1 MKNQAI
7 IFEPEIINHNT
18 FFTLEECC
26 HTTKSPQSFIIELI
40 SEAII
45 QPQSDNNA
53 YVFTLTH
60 IEKIKRARSFYV
72 DLGVNLQ
79 GIALALDL
87 LTQIE
92 MIERQT
98 V

>member
-7 IFEPEIINHNT
+7 IFEPEIINPDT
-18 FFTLEECC
+18 YFTLEECC

-40 SEAII
+40 SEDII
-45 QPQSDNNA
+45 QPQSDNSH
-53 YVFTLTH
+53 YKFTLTH
-60 IEKIKRARSFYV
+60 IQKIKKARSFYV
-72 DLGVNLQ
+72 DLGINLQ

-87 LTQIE
+87 LSQIE
-92 MIERQT
+92 MIERQS